1 MSSSGR
7 AGSVDGEVGIG
18 RLVRQVVDVAERVE
32 RVNGVAEVDQE
43 VLETMRRPPGGRC
56 CHVEE
61 RRGPSKRHGP
71 EAWVAGA
78 LSHHHWV
85 SDPD

>member
-18 RLVRQVVDVAERVE
+18 RLVRQVVDVVERAERVE
-32 RVNGVAEVDQE
+32 LGAEVDHQ

-56 CHVEE
+56 CHVEK

-78 LSHHHWV
+78 LLIAS
-85 SDPD
+85 